1 MNLSYSKRWN
11 LVHLLGGKCVDCSH
25 ENFSELEIDHIKN
38 DGDGER
44 KYYSSLDKKHL
55 LNPNRAKEM
64 LEIRCKKCHEK
75 RHHPQPIIYGREI
88 AIRTYK
94 NGVMEKHGT
103 LLGNVDGVIICELY
117 PDDPHKIKQILR
129 DVRI

>member
-11 LVHLLGGKCVDCSH
+11 LVHLLGGKCVDCSN
-25 ENFSELEIDHIKN
+25 ENFYDLEIDHIKN

-55 LNPNRAKEM
+55 QNPIRAKQM
-64 LEIRCKKCHEK
+64 LELRCKKCHEK
-75 RHHPQPIIYGREI
+75 RHHPQTVFIKKEIIIFSVKDGI
-88 AIRTYK
+88 
-94 NGVMEKHGT
+94 VDKHGT
-103 LLGNVDGVIICELY
+103 WIGKIDELLICEGY
-117 PDDPHKIKQILR
+117 PDNPCKPRELIR